1 MACNITAG
9 RLKVCKDSVG
19 GSKKAF
25 IFNYV
30 EDAFTVANGIATAI
44 NPLLTEVFEFEL
56 EGDGNTFAQNKPSD
70 RNNSTSI
77 NTQTLTLVLKK
88 MDATASA
95 EMNLLTAGYPMAV
108 IQDRNGEYL
117 AVGLDDGIDFTVDAT
132 TGGAKADLNGYT
144 LTGVAT
150 TKDMAP
156 HLDNATI
163 TAFLAL
169 VV

>member
-30 EDAFTVANGIATAI
+30 EDAFTVVAGVATAI
-44 NPLLTEVFEFEL
+44 NPLLTQVFEFEL
-56 EGDGNTFAQNKPSD
+56 EGDGNTYGQNKPSD
-70 RNNSTSI
+70 RNNGTSI
-77 NTQTLTLVLKK
+77 NTQTLTLILKK
-88 MDATASA
+88 MDAATSA

-117 AVGLDDGIDFTVDAT
+117 VIGLDDGLDFTVDSS
-132 TGGAKADLNGYT
+132 TGGAKSDLNGYT

-156 HLDNATI
+156 HLDTATI
-163 TAFLAL
+163 SAFLAL
-169 VV
+169 VA